1 MMTTTDIKTFQKMK
15 QIIAVNTTLKLPTEK
30 LIAQMIKASTGAF
43 GKADK
48 VNRKIWLKAGR
59 PQILLKALSDDDLQ
73 DLILKAERRKLPVY
87 RLEEDV
93 DTATRSIACISIGPA
108 ADAQINQL
116 IMVLDFYGWV
126 RQNASNVRFLY
137 EANPL

>member
-1 MMTTTDIKTFQKMK
+1 MSAANIKTFEKMK

-30 LIAQMIKASTGAF
+30 LIAQMIRASAGAF
-43 GKADK
+43 GKANK
-48 VNRKIWLKAGR
+48 ANRKIWLKAGR

-87 RLEEDV
+87 RLEEDTDAV
-93 DTATRSIACISIGPA
+93 TRSIACISIGPA
-108 ADAQINQL
+108 SDVQISQL

-126 RQNASNVRFLY
+126 RQNASNIRFLY
-137 EANPL
+137 ETNPL